1 MVTFLRLACR
11 KVALVKRIEQSRTK
25 LYRMA
30 YAWCHD
36 EMLADDLVQEAQMK
50 ALQKIDQLKDEA
62 AFDGW
67 MYAILNNAWLG
78 YLRKTR
84 PSEDIEQLVVSGNDS
99 PEHEMLLLQIDQMV
113 AEGMA
118 KLPNAHRQVVSL
130 VDLEG
135 LNYGEVVEILQIP
148 IGTVMSR
155 LNRARSALSKSIKK
169 SRIEQ
174 RNKSLAGF
182 KAQDKGA
189 VNKLRMVK

>member
-84 PSEDIEQLVVSGNDS
+84 PSEDIEQLVVSGSDS

-135 LNYGEVVEILQIP
+135 LSYGEVVDILQIP

-182 KAQDKGA
+182 RAQDKRA